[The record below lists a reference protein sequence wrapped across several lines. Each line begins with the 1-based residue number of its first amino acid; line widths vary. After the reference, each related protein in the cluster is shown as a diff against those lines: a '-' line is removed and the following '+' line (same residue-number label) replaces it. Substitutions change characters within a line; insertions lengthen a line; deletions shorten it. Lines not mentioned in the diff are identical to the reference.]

1 MFQKKGNS
9 LWLRVGRGEGG
20 GECGGGKGGGGGG
33 E

>member
-1 MFQKKGNS
+1 MFQIKENS

-20 GECGGGKGGGGGG
+20 GEWGGGKGGGGG